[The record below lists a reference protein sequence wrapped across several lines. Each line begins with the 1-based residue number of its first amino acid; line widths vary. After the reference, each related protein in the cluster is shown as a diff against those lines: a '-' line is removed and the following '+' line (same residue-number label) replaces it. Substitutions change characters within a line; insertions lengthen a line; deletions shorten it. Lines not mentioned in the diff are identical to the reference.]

1 MAIFRGGRVT
11 GRKIPAPSLHTSSPP
26 MMSDVDDNL
35 QLAMLDIIEKI
46 AAVMDSTDP
55 ESERLETI

>member
-1 MAIFRGGRVT
+1 
-11 GRKIPAPSLHTSSPP
+11 
-26 MMSDVDDNL
+26 MMSDVDANL